1 MSNLVKINNQE
12 LKVKE
17 FNGQRIVTFKDID
30 ALHERVDGT
39 ARRNF
44 NDNKLNKDGSDR
56 FVEGIDYFIRN
67 SYEAKS
73 EFGIIAPN
81 GLTLITESGYLMLVK
96 SLTDDLAWKVQ
107 RELVNN
113 YFRVKE
119 QKQLSP
125 MEQLRLQYQAL
136 EMQEKKIEGVAK
148 KVDDLEANMPLFNV
162 ECKELQNLVRRVG
175 TKVLGG
181 YKSPAYCNNSLRGK
195 VYSDIQHQLRR
206 EFGIERYEAIKRSQL
221 DTAKKIV
228 ESYKA
233 PLVLVNE
240 IDLINSQLSFSEEAV

>member
-1 MSNLVKINNQE
+1 M
-12 LKVKE
+12 
-17 FNGQRIVTFKDID
+17 
-30 ALHERVDGT
+30 
-39 ARRNF
+39 
-44 NDNKLNKDGSDR
+44 
-56 FVEGIDYFIRN
+56 
-67 SYEAKS
+67 KS
-73 EFGIIAPN
+73 
-81 GLTLITESGYLMLVK
+81 LTLITNELIPVYKNDEGHKLVNARELHEWLESGQEFANWIKNRISQYGFTENLDYTSFDNFIK
-96 SLTDDLAWKVQ
+96 
-107 RELVNN
+107 REVGGTSRKEYVITLDMAKELSMVERTLKGKEARQ
-113 YFRVKE
+113 YFIKCEEKLKE
-119 QKQLSP
+119 VSTKQLSP

-181 YKSPAYCNNSLRGK
+181 YKSPAYCSNSLRGK

>member
-1 MSNLVKINNQE
+1 MNNLMLITNE
-12 LKVKE
+12 LIPVYKNE
-17 FNGQRIVTFKDID
+17 EGQKLVNARE
-30 ALHERVDGT
+30 LHEWLGVGKDFTSWIKDRINQYGFIENVDYTSFTEIGEREVGAT
-39 ARRNF
+39 RRSVYVITLDMAKELSMVERTLKGKEARQ
-44 NDNKLNKDGSDR
+44 
-56 FVEGIDYFIRN
+56 YFIKC
-67 SYEAKS
+67 EEK
-73 EFGIIAPN
+73 
-81 GLTLITESGYLMLVK
+81 L
-96 SLTDDLAWKVQ
+96 
-107 RELVNN
+107 
-113 YFRVKE
+113 KE
-119 QKQLSP
+119 VSSKQLSP

-148 KVDDLEANMPLFNV
+148 KVDDLEANMALFNV

-181 YKSPAYCNNSLRGK
+181 YKSPAYCSNSLRGK

>member
-1 MSNLVKINNQE
+1 MNN
-12 LKVKE
+12 
-17 FNGQRIVTFKDID
+17 
-30 ALHERVDGT
+30 
-39 ARRNF
+39 
-44 NDNKLNKDGSDR
+44 
-56 FVEGIDYFIRN
+56 
-67 SYEAKS
+67 
-73 EFGIIAPN
+73 
-81 GLTLITESGYLMLVK
+81 LTLITNELIPVYKNEEGQKLIN
-96 SLTDDLAWKVQ
+96 A
-107 RELVNN
+107 RELHEWLGVGKDFTSWIKDRINQYGFIEN
-113 YFRVKE
+113 ADYTSFTEIGEREIGATRRSVYVITLDMAKELSMVERTLKGKEARQYFIKCEEKLKE
-119 QKQLSP
+119 GSTKQLSP
-125 MEQLRLQYQAL
+125 MDQLRLQYQVL
-136 EMQEKKIEGVAK
+136 EMQDKRIEGVAK

-181 YKSPAYCNNSLRGK
+181 YKSPAYSNNSLRGK

>member
-1 MSNLVKINNQE
+1 MNN
-12 LKVKE
+12 
-17 FNGQRIVTFKDID
+17 
-30 ALHERVDGT
+30 
-39 ARRNF
+39 
-44 NDNKLNKDGSDR
+44 
-56 FVEGIDYFIRN
+56 
-67 SYEAKS
+67 
-73 EFGIIAPN
+73 
-81 GLTLITESGYLMLVK
+81 LTLITNELIPVYKNEEGKKLVN
-96 SLTDDLAWKVQ
+96 A
-107 RELVNN
+107 RELHEWLRVGTSFKDWVNRRIGEYGFSDGKDFSSFLSESN
-113 YFRVKE
+113 GGRPSKEYVITLDMAKELSMVERTLKGKEARQYFIKCEEKLKE
-119 QKQLSP
+119 VSTKQLSP
-125 MEQLRLQYQAL
+125 MEQLRLQYQVL

-181 YKSPAYCNNSLRGK
+181 YKSPAYCSNSLRGK

>member
-1 MSNLVKINNQE
+1 MNN
-12 LKVKE
+12 
-17 FNGQRIVTFKDID
+17 
-30 ALHERVDGT
+30 
-39 ARRNF
+39 
-44 NDNKLNKDGSDR
+44 
-56 FVEGIDYFIRN
+56 
-67 SYEAKS
+67 
-73 EFGIIAPN
+73 
-81 GLTLITESGYLMLVK
+81 LTLITSELIPVYKNEEGQKLVN
-96 SLTDDLAWKVQ
+96 A
-107 RELVNN
+107 RELHEWLGVGKDFTSWIKDRVNQYGFTEN
-113 YFRVKE
+113 IDFTSFTEIGEREIGATRRSVYVITLDMAKELSMVERTLKGKQARQYFIKCEEKLKE
-119 QKQLSP
+119 VSAKQLSP

-240 IDLINSQLSFSEEAV
+240 IDLINSQISFSEEAV